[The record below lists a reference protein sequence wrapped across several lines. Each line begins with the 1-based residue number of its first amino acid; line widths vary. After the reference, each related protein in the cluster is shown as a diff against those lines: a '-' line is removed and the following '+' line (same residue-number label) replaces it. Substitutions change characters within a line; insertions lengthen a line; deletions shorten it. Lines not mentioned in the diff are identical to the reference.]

1 MLWLIIILEKKYF
14 EAKPQLFSKCVS
26 RVKDFF
32 FWIVLKIFW
41 LIHRE
46 QSFKLSLESLA
57 IQAFP
62 VNGWELDCK
71 VVKELI

>member
-32 FWIVLKIFW
+32 FLNCTQNILADTQGTVFQVITWKLGHPGIPCKW
-41 LIHRE
+41 LRVR
-46 QSFKLSLESLA
+46 L
-57 IQAFP
+57 
-62 VNGWELDCK
+62 
-71 VVKELI
+71 